1 MKKIKDYTFIER
13 IYSLVSCLS
22 FIIVLFIPDGSYLD
36 INIIIVLFTSLLSHG
51 SSLFLSQY
59 KTLEYVCCKID
70 HFCIL
75 LLALNFLKFNTYINI
90 SLFTLSIL
98 NTKLK
103 DIIILILYLITF
115 FMIYKYDILLLVYI
129 LLIVLLSFYYYYQ
142 SLQEGWTFMNS
153 WGWHLLSLHYFI
165 SIKILQLYI
174 DNDKFK

>member
-75 LLALNFLKFNTYINI
+75 L
-90 SLFTLSIL
+90 
-98 NTKLK
+98 
-103 DIIILILYLITF
+103 
-115 FMIYKYDILLLVYI
+115 V
-129 LLIVLLSFYYYYQ
+129 V
-142 SLQEGWTFMNS
+142 
-153 WGWHLLSLHYFI
+153 LHY
-165 SIKILQLYI
+165 
-174 DNDKFK
+174 